1 MKKLSEYTI
10 ATNCADIVD
19 CQDGVAEIR
28 EEIDR
33 RYRHKQDVP
42 LYFYSRL
49 DKLEK
54 KLEKLAMKNYGMS
67 YREAVIKFGYDNLRG
82 MGKTSD
88 EEKMKKSLKFKVG
101 DYIEHTASAPFY
113 HKVTAVG
120 DLYYTTETYDYV
132 THQRRGT
139 SKVGIG
145 AQDVYRKIDN
155 PQSDKSDISLF
166 QFAQLLSSRFDDGE
180 SYDWA
185 KVQKMAKELG
195 VKSTQQEL
203 MQACE
208 LAVVLSAR
216 QIAHNGQSIAQRFAA
231 MKDLYGQQVTVRPL
245 DTQSKILQQY
255 STPCPLAFLL
265 GVFVDKNDQFWN
277 GRILE
282 PSAGNGLLTVALH
295 ESQTV
300 VNEIDEIRVANLK
313 QLGFASVTSED
324 ASSESAMQ
332 KFGNKFRGI
341 ITNPP
346 FAKLA
351 DKDKIERHGWPIN
364 TLDYKMAVL
373 ALDRMSDNGKAAII
387 VGGKMWNS
395 YWKPLSERSEKQVLF
410 GQWKTF
416 LGYLY
421 AQYNVADV
429 IYINGENI
437 YRKQGTT
444 YPIVAILVDGR
455 HEYDESVKPN
465 YVFDSERDVIIDTFD
480 QLLERIM
487 PHLDPNRHDEAPA
500 ISLLKAKFGKN
511 VRPSDYEAT
520 GDNPIHAYKYPT
532 GTMYADTRF
541 QLHDSNGWDFLPV
554 AFRFDSGT
562 VDVKCNVL
570 PEYEQLIDSLKDND
584 MRKRLA
590 RAKAKALLMYAYA
603 QEQNDGHLVDGSQKS
618 SERHGVEVALNI
630 PMLEKG
636 IDSILSQYS
645 GRDAAAAQV
654 ERYMEE
660 SVFVSR
666 AWLKQKG
673 LENREQFRKWLA
685 NRQSVV
691 RRPIVAERR
700 KELQQANEYFANYR
714 VNQMLDEAHQQAEA
728 WENAYAQKQNEP
740 KFNCK
745 HLTAEDVA
753 ALMDSGHNEAD
764 IPQIDDIADIATYKI
779 APMPYGSD
787 YELDQFE
794 QMAKPVTLN
803 RAIELVG
810 RKNVIFGLAR
820 LAFHGWSGSVTRGN
834 SQYTLMLS
842 APKSYWIGGV
852 DGAVLNNHK
861 KIKDCIDVLNGA
873 ETEHEKRIAK
883 FIMEIGTA
891 DLNDMENQFFEA
903 FIETQGYKMVQIS
916 DLFGL
921 FNCLRIQA
929 NDYGF
934 GSKHILVK
942 HYGVTKDYVTA
953 DEIVKIGEI
962 IKSVKPEPD
971 EEIPYRHIYRLE
983 KNGIVYKVVVDV
995 KRGKTGVL
1003 ITFYTDRK

>member
-28 EEIDR
+28 EEIGR
-33 RYRHKQDVP
+33 RYEKKQDVP

-185 KVQKMAKELG
+185 KVHKMAKELG

-373 ALDRMSDNGKAAII
+373 ALDHMSDNGKAAII

-487 PHLDPNRHDEAPA
+487 PHLDPHRQDETPA

-511 VRPSDYEAT
+511 VRPSGYEAT

-541 QLHDSNGWDFLPV
+541 QMHDNSGWDFLPIV
-554 AFRFDSGT
+554 FKFDSGT
-562 VDVKCNVL
+562 IEVKCNVL
-570 PEYEQLIDSLKDND
+570 PEYEQLIDRLKNDD

-590 RAKAKALLMYAYA
+590 RAKAKALLILAFKMKMEIDSLPHRGDVFVLEKKWQKADAWLDKDEKSFYDFYSIADVIKGEIVVIDEQSFKTMFYTPD
-603 QEQNDGHLVDGSQKS
+603 EFKKKGFKFHHHQNDYGELVGIDENFADKLNEFIENGYSLVDRKDYFSCGYANDILEACGLDKSFEIIITQSGMKKIIGQK
-618 SERHGVEVALNI
+618 
-630 PMLEKG
+630 KG
-636 IDSILSQYS
+636 
-645 GRDAAAAQV
+645 
-654 ERYMEE
+654 
-660 SVFVSR
+660 
-666 AWLKQKG
+666 KQ
-673 LENREQFRKWLA
+673 
-685 NRQSVV
+685 
-691 RRPIVAERR
+691 
-700 KELQQANEYFANYR
+700 
-714 VNQMLDEAHQQAEA
+714 DEAHNLTPIEVLRLPQLICSPILVIQG
-728 WENAYAQKQNEP
+728 KQSDTRLVFVEIPRSGRKVFAAINLD
-740 KFNCK
+740 FNMNLK
-745 HLTAEDVA
+745 NGFSFYNLVA
-753 ALMDSGHNEAD
+753 SVYSQEY
-764 IPQIDDIADIATYKI
+764 YKI
-779 APMPYGSD
+779 AEKIIS
-787 YELDQFE
+787 
-794 QMAKPVTLN
+794 AN
-803 RAIELVG
+803 AS
-810 RKNVIFGLAR
+810 NSIFYYD
-820 LAFHGWSGSVTRGN
+820 SN
-834 SQYTLMLS
+834 
-842 APKSYWIGGV
+842 
-852 DGAVLNNHK
+852 
-861 KIKDCIDVLNGA
+861 KIKNWLS
-873 ETEHEKRIAK
+873 
-883 FIMEIGTA
+883 EIGQHQFLPNITA
-891 DLNDMENQFFEA
+891 NSM
-903 FIETQGYKMVQIS
+903 YS
-916 DLFGL
+916 DIDFP
-921 FNCLRIQA
+921 NTPQ
-929 NDYGF
+929 
-934 GSKHILVK
+934 K
-942 HYGVTKDYVTA
+942 
-953 DEIVKIGEI
+953 
-962 IKSVKPEPD
+962 
-971 EEIPYRHIYRLE
+971 
-983 KNGIVYKVVVDV
+983 
-995 KRGKTGVL
+995 
-1003 ITFYTDRK
+1003 

>member
-1 MKKLSEYTI
+1 
-10 ATNCADIVD
+10 
-19 CQDGVAEIR
+19 
-28 EEIDR
+28 
-33 RYRHKQDVP
+33 
-42 LYFYSRL
+42 
-49 DKLEK
+49 
-54 KLEKLAMKNYGMS
+54 
-67 YREAVIKFGYDNLRG
+67 
-82 MGKTSD
+82 
-88 EEKMKKSLKFKVG
+88 MKKSLKFKVG

-166 QFAQLLSSRFDDGE
+166 QFAQLLSSWFDDGE

-185 KVQKMAKELG
+185 KVQRLAKELG

-351 DKDKIERHGWPIN
+351 DKEKIERHGWPIN

-570 PEYEQLIDSLKDND
+570 PEYERLIDSLKDND

-603 QEQNDGHLVDGSQKS
+603 QKQNEGRLVDGSPKS

-673 LENREQFRKWLA
+673 LENSEQFRKWLA

-691 RRPIVAERR
+691 RKPIVAERR

-714 VNQMLDEAHQQAEA
+714 VNQMLDEAHRQAEA
-728 WENAYAQKQNEP
+728 WEKSLGDAEHNYKERLMAFLTENAENFRFVPCTWNSFLNEFGTEGECMSPIGTIIVDYDDLEKMQNKFRDKYFGLIKPTLQNPLFIIRHRERDLFVKSFIDKQSN
-740 KFNCK
+740 
-745 HLTAEDVA
+745 T
-753 ALMDSGHNEAD
+753 
-764 IPQIDDIADIATYKI
+764 
-779 APMPYGSD
+779 
-787 YELDQFE
+787 
-794 QMAKPVTLN
+794 
-803 RAIELVG
+803 
-810 RKNVIFGLAR
+810 VIF
-820 LAFHGWSGSVTRGN
+820 FSVVKSENGTFE
-834 SQYTLMLS
+834 LS
-842 APKSYWIGGV
+842 S
-852 DGAVLNNHK
+852 N
-861 KIKDCIDVLNGA
+861 
-873 ETEHEKRIAK
+873 HEKRLDSLLNKIREGQITLNPK
-883 FIMEIGTA
+883 HFTTA
-891 DLNDMENQFFEA
+891 LNSPDKLLPN
-903 FIETQGYKMVQIS
+903 YLVLS
-916 DLFGL
+916 V
-921 FNCLRIQA
+921 
-929 NDYGF
+929 GF
-934 GSKHILVK
+934 
-942 HYGVTKDYVTA
+942 
-953 DEIVKIGEI
+953 
-962 IKSVKPEPD
+962 
-971 EEIPYRHIYRLE
+971 PYRC
-983 KNGIVYKVVVDV
+983 KNN
-995 KRGKTGVL
+995 
-1003 ITFYTDRK
+1003 

>member
-1 MKKLSEYTI
+1 
-10 ATNCADIVD
+10 
-19 CQDGVAEIR
+19 
-28 EEIDR
+28 
-33 RYRHKQDVP
+33 
-42 LYFYSRL
+42 
-49 DKLEK
+49 
-54 KLEKLAMKNYGMS
+54 
-67 YREAVIKFGYDNLRG
+67 
-82 MGKTSD
+82 
-88 EEKMKKSLKFKVG
+88 MKKSLKFKVG

-132 THQRRGT
+132 THEKRGV

-145 AQDVYRKIDN
+145 AQEVYRKIDN
-155 PQSDKSDISLF
+155 PHPANKADGCSLF
-166 QFAQLLSSRFDDGE
+166 RFAQHLSSQFDDGE

-216 QIAHNGQSIAQRFAA
+216 QIAHNGQSIAQRFSA

-265 GVFVDKNDQFWN
+265 GEFVGKNDQFWN

-282 PSAGNGLLTVALH
+282 PSAGNGLLTVAFP
-295 ESQTV
+295 ESQVV
-300 VNEIDEIRVANLK
+300 VNEIDEIRIANLK
-313 QLGFASVTSED
+313 QLHFVSVSSED
-324 ASSESAMQ
+324 ASNEAAMQ
-332 KFGNKFRGI
+332 KFGNNFRGV

-373 ALDRMSDNGKAAII
+373 ALDRMADNGKAAII

-421 AQYNVADV
+421 AQYNVVDV
-429 IYINGENI
+429 IYINGDNI

-455 HEYDESVKPN
+455 HEYNESVKPN

-480 QLLERIM
+480 QLFERIM

-511 VRPSDYEAT
+511 VRPSGYET
-520 GDNPIHAYKYPT
+520 TDDNPIHAYKYPT

-541 QLHDSNGWDFLPV
+541 EVCDSSGWDFLPV

-570 PEYEQLIDSLKDND
+570 PEYEQLINSLKDND

-691 RRPIVAERR
+691 RKPIVAERR

-728 WENAYAQKQNEP
+728 WEKSLGDAEQDYKERLLAFLTENAEPFRFRYFSWNTYIEDFGTDGECESPIGTIVVDYDDFEKMQVRFRERYFGLIKPTLQRPLFIIKHRERDLFVKSFIDKNTNTIIFFSVVKNE
-740 KFNCK
+740 N
-745 HLTAEDVA
+745 
-753 ALMDSGHNEAD
+753 G
-764 IPQIDDIADIATYKI
+764 
-779 APMPYGSD
+779 
-787 YELDQFE
+787 QFE
-794 QMAKPVTLN
+794 LSSNHEKTLN
-803 RAIELVG
+803 SLINKIREGQITLNTQHFTTALNSPDKLLPNYLV
-810 RKNVIFGLAR
+810 L
-820 LAFHGWSGSVTRGN
+820 SV
-834 SQYTLMLS
+834 
-842 APKSYWIGGV
+842 
-852 DGAVLNNHK
+852 
-861 KIKDCIDVLNGA
+861 
-873 ETEHEKRIAK
+873 
-883 FIMEIGTA
+883 
-891 DLNDMENQFFEA
+891 
-903 FIETQGYKMVQIS
+903 
-916 DLFGL
+916 
-921 FNCLRIQA
+921 
-929 NDYGF
+929 GF
-934 GSKHILVK
+934 
-942 HYGVTKDYVTA
+942 
-953 DEIVKIGEI
+953 
-962 IKSVKPEPD
+962 
-971 EEIPYRHIYRLE
+971 PYRC
-983 KNGIVYKVVVDV
+983 KNN
-995 KRGKTGVL
+995 
-1003 ITFYTDRK
+1003 

>member
-28 EEIDR
+28 EEIGR
-33 RYRHKQDVP
+33 RYEKKQDVP

-185 KVQKMAKELG
+185 KVQRLAKELG

-265 GVFVDKNDQFWN
+265 GVFVDKNEQFWN

-487 PHLDPNRHDEAPA
+487 PHLDPHRHDEAPA

-603 QEQNDGHLVDGSQKS
+603 Q
-618 SERHGVEVALNI
+618 
-630 PMLEKG
+630 
-636 IDSILSQYS
+636 
-645 GRDAAAAQV
+645 
-654 ERYMEE
+654 
-660 SVFVSR
+660 
-666 AWLKQKG
+666 
-673 LENREQFRKWLA
+673 
-685 NRQSVV
+685 
-691 RRPIVAERR
+691 
-700 KELQQANEYFANYR
+700 
-714 VNQMLDEAHQQAEA
+714 
-728 WENAYAQKQNEP
+728 KQNEP

-779 APMPYGSD
+779 APIPYGSD
-787 YELDQFE
+787 YELEQFN
-794 QMAKPVTLN
+794 QMAKPVALN

-861 KIKDCIDVLNGA
+861 KIKDCMDVLNGA

>member
-1 MKKLSEYTI
+1 
-10 ATNCADIVD
+10 
-19 CQDGVAEIR
+19 
-28 EEIDR
+28 
-33 RYRHKQDVP
+33 
-42 LYFYSRL
+42 
-49 DKLEK
+49 
-54 KLEKLAMKNYGMS
+54 
-67 YREAVIKFGYDNLRG
+67 
-82 MGKTSD
+82 
-88 EEKMKKSLKFKVG
+88 MKKSLKFKVG

-132 THQRRGT
+132 THEKRGV

-145 AQDVYRKIDN
+145 AQEVYRKIDN
-155 PQSDKSDISLF
+155 PHPANKADGCSLF
-166 QFAQLLSSRFDDGE
+166 RFAQHLSSQFDDGE

-216 QIAHNGQSIAQRFAA
+216 QIAHNGQSIAQRFSA

-265 GVFVDKNDQFWN
+265 GEFVGKNDQFWN

-282 PSAGNGLLTVALH
+282 PSAGNGLLTVAFP
-295 ESQTV
+295 ESQVV
-300 VNEIDEIRVANLK
+300 VNEIDEIRIANLK
-313 QLGFASVTSED
+313 QLHFVSVSSED
-324 ASSESAMQ
+324 ASNEAAMQ
-332 KFGNKFRGI
+332 KFGNNFRGV

-373 ALDRMSDNGKAAII
+373 ALDRMADNGKAAII

-421 AQYNVADV
+421 AQYNVVDV
-429 IYINGENI
+429 IYINGDNI

-455 HEYDESVKPN
+455 HEYNESVKPN

-511 VRPSDYEAT
+511 VRPSGYET
-520 GDNPIHAYKYPT
+520 TDDNPIHAYKYPT

-541 QLHDSNGWDFLPV
+541 EVCDSSGWDFLPV

-691 RRPIVAERR
+691 RKPIVAERR

-728 WENAYAQKQNEP
+728 WEKSLGDAEQDYKERLLAFLTENAEPFRFRYFSWNTYIEDFGTDGECESPIGTIVVDYDDFEKMQVRFRERYFGLIKPTLQRPLFIIKHRERDLFVKSFIDKNTNTIIFFSVVKNE
-740 KFNCK
+740 N
-745 HLTAEDVA
+745 
-753 ALMDSGHNEAD
+753 G
-764 IPQIDDIADIATYKI
+764 
-779 APMPYGSD
+779 
-787 YELDQFE
+787 QFE
-794 QMAKPVTLN
+794 LSSNHEKTLN
-803 RAIELVG
+803 SLINKIREGQITLNTQHFTTALNSPDKLLPNYLV
-810 RKNVIFGLAR
+810 L
-820 LAFHGWSGSVTRGN
+820 SV
-834 SQYTLMLS
+834 
-842 APKSYWIGGV
+842 
-852 DGAVLNNHK
+852 
-861 KIKDCIDVLNGA
+861 
-873 ETEHEKRIAK
+873 
-883 FIMEIGTA
+883 
-891 DLNDMENQFFEA
+891 
-903 FIETQGYKMVQIS
+903 
-916 DLFGL
+916 
-921 FNCLRIQA
+921 
-929 NDYGF
+929 GF
-934 GSKHILVK
+934 
-942 HYGVTKDYVTA
+942 
-953 DEIVKIGEI
+953 
-962 IKSVKPEPD
+962 
-971 EEIPYRHIYRLE
+971 PYRC
-983 KNGIVYKVVVDV
+983 KNN
-995 KRGKTGVL
+995 
-1003 ITFYTDRK
+1003 

>member
-10 ATNCADIVD
+10 ASNCADIVD

-28 EEIDR
+28 EEIGR
-33 RYRHKQDVP
+33 RYKKKQDVP

-113 HKVTAVG
+113 HKVTAVC

-185 KVQKMAKELG
+185 KVQRLAKELG

-421 AQYNVADV
+421 AQYNVVDV
-429 IYINGENI
+429 IYINGDNI

-455 HEYDESVKPN
+455 HEYNESVKPN

-480 QLLERIM
+480 QLFERVM
-487 PHLDPNRHDEAPA
+487 PHLDPRGHDKTSA
-500 ISLLKAKFGKN
+500 INLLKAIFGKN
-511 VRPSDYEAT
+511 VRPSGYET
-520 GDNPIHAYKYPT
+520 TDDNPIHAYKYPT

-541 QLHDSNGWDFLPV
+541 EVCDSSGWDFLPV
-554 AFRFDSGT
+554 VFKYDNGT
-562 VDVKCNVL
+562 MNVKCNVL
-570 PEYEQLIDSLKDND
+570 PEYEQLIDRLKND
-584 MRKRLA
+584 DARKRLA
-590 RAKAKALLMYAYA
+590 KAKAKALL
-603 QEQNDGHLVDGSQKS
+603 
-618 SERHGVEVALNI
+618 
-630 PMLEKG
+630 
-636 IDSILSQYS
+636 IL
-645 GRDAAAAQV
+645 AFK
-654 ERYMEE
+654 M
-660 SVFVSR
+660 
-666 AWLKQKG
+666 K
-673 LENREQFRKWLA
+673 
-685 NRQSVV
+685 
-691 RRPIVAERR
+691 
-700 KELQQANEYFANYR
+700 
-714 VNQMLDEAHQQAEA
+714 MAEA
-728 WENAYAQKQNEP
+728 VVEEKQVQY
-740 KFNCK
+740 K
-745 HLTAEDVA
+745 HLTESDVA
-753 ALMDSGHNEAD
+753 ILLNLGYSHDRNGDKE
-764 IPQIDDIADIATYKI
+764 ILQIDDCIDYATFSIWKI
-779 APMPYGSD
+779 INGDESD
-787 YELDQFE
+787 EDNARETTFE
-794 QMAKPVTLN
+794 KACK
-803 RAIELVG
+803 LVG
-810 RKNVIFGLAR
+810 RDIVLSGCGRA
-820 LAFHGWSGSVTRGN
+820 AFHGWSGGVYREGN
-834 SQYTLMLS
+834 GYGLQIRI
-842 APKSYWIGGV
+842 PKSYWTGGV
-852 DGAVLNNHK
+852 SGTDSYAGRIKSWLNPA
-861 KIKDCIDVLNGA
+861 DVSYVETLIDVDEKKRLKILEGKFGKKLEPIAVVPRRFMPIIGKDIDDNSVYSSKA
-873 ETEHEKRIAK
+873 YFINHYLHHIDSTKVSDYNIMQNVLIDPDYIVETVIDNK
-883 FIMEIGTA
+883 
-891 DLNDMENQFFEA
+891 
-903 FIETQGYKMVQIS
+903 S
-916 DLFGL
+916 
-921 FNCLRIQA
+921 
-929 NDYGF
+929 
-934 GSKHILVK
+934 S
-942 HYGVTKDYVTA
+942 YVF
-953 DEIVKIGEI
+953 
-962 IKSVKPEPD
+962 
-971 EEIPYRHIYRLE
+971 
-983 KNGIVYKVVVDV
+983 V
-995 KRGKTGVL
+995 KREGRYNCYIISFERENGKL
-1003 ITFYTDRK
+1003 ILHKTFFTQLKKPYKKLARLFEILPEDATFSKEVPSIVHTVKQYTPSDDFMG

>member
-28 EEIDR
+28 EEIGR
-33 RYRHKQDVP
+33 RYEKKQDVP

-185 KVQKMAKELG
+185 KVQRLAKELG

-265 GVFVDKNDQFWN
+265 GVFVDKNEQFWN

-373 ALDRMSDNGKAAII
+373 ALDRMADNGKAAII

-421 AQYNVADV
+421 AQYNVVDV
-429 IYINGENI
+429 IYINGDNI

-455 HEYDESVKPN
+455 HEYNESVKPN

-511 VRPSDYEAT
+511 VRPSDYET
-520 GDNPIHAYKYPT
+520 TDDNPIHAYKYPT

-541 QLHDSNGWDFLPV
+541 EVCDSSGWDFLPV

-603 QEQNDGHLVDGSQKS
+603 Q
-618 SERHGVEVALNI
+618 
-630 PMLEKG
+630 
-636 IDSILSQYS
+636 
-645 GRDAAAAQV
+645 
-654 ERYMEE
+654 
-660 SVFVSR
+660 
-666 AWLKQKG
+666 
-673 LENREQFRKWLA
+673 
-685 NRQSVV
+685 
-691 RRPIVAERR
+691 
-700 KELQQANEYFANYR
+700 
-714 VNQMLDEAHQQAEA
+714 
-728 WENAYAQKQNEP
+728 KQNEP

-779 APMPYGSD
+779 APIPYGSD
-787 YELDQFE
+787 YELEQFN
-794 QMAKPVTLN
+794 QMAKPVALN

-861 KIKDCIDVLNGA
+861 KIKDCMDVLNGA

-971 EEIPYRHIYRLE
+971 DEIPYRHIYRLE

>member
-28 EEIDR
+28 EEIGR
-33 RYRHKQDVP
+33 RYEKKQDVP

-185 KVQKMAKELG
+185 KVQRLAKELG

-554 AFRFDSGT
+554 AFKFDSGT

-603 QEQNDGHLVDGSQKS
+603 Q
-618 SERHGVEVALNI
+618 
-630 PMLEKG
+630 
-636 IDSILSQYS
+636 
-645 GRDAAAAQV
+645 
-654 ERYMEE
+654 
-660 SVFVSR
+660 
-666 AWLKQKG
+666 
-673 LENREQFRKWLA
+673 
-685 NRQSVV
+685 
-691 RRPIVAERR
+691 
-700 KELQQANEYFANYR
+700 
-714 VNQMLDEAHQQAEA
+714 
-728 WENAYAQKQNEP
+728 KQNEP

-753 ALMDSGHNEAD
+753 TLMDSGHNEAD

-787 YELDQFE
+787 YELEQFN
-794 QMAKPVTLN
+794 QMAKPVALN